1 MVWYNPM
8 TWFSSTPE
16 DQTMQSPMPMAT
28 SEPAPMGGPY
38 GGKKSRKTRRAKKG
52 GKRHAKTGKARRA

>member
-8 TWFSSTPE
+8 TWFSSSEEQQP
-16 DQTMQSPMPMAT
+16 MAAPMPMAT

-38 GGKKSRKTRRAKKG
+38 GGKKRKTRRAKKG
-52 GKRHAKTGKARRA
+52 GKRHSKTGKARRA